1 VYDTTKIVKYLDES
15 PTNFLK
21 EEEKGK
27 PFYWNNMLWLPIYH
41 NDGFVNSYYVKFEK
55 LYFSLRGSELTITNS
70 LQKFYMQNNYEAFT
84 FSDVQKAVK
93 KLDDCFDFSIYDA
106 EVKKTSIAVVIGENE
121 DNTFNNWLEYKGN
134 KPLIMRNKAKV
145 YGAHFK
151 ATNYNVKG
159 YDKTYQTKTASNV
172 CLKEN
177 FIRFE
182 LEGNA
187 RYFNVRKESIGIHKV
202 SDLVDKTKFDALGNE
217 LLKVYDTIKKQPII
231 EYQNLQPKEIRLLAT
246 MSNNDCFKGLKK
258 HHKETFKKDR
268 IVYAK
273 LLKTIEDSTLE
284 KQIRDKIKNQIIYC
298 QNN

>member
-1 VYDTTKIVKYLDES
+1 MYDTTKIVKYLNEP
-15 PTNFLK
+15 PTDNLT

-27 PFYWNNMLWLPIYH
+27 PFRWNNLLWLPRFH
-41 NDGFVNSYYVKFEK
+41 TDGFVNSYYVKFEN
-55 LYFSLRGSELTITNS
+55 LYFSLIGSELTITNS

-93 KLDDCFDFSIYDA
+93 KLDAYFDFSIYDA
-106 EVKKTSIAVVIGENE
+106 EVKNTSVAVVIKENE

-134 KPLIMRNKAKV
+134 KPLVMRNNAKV
-145 YGAHFK
+145 YGANFK
-151 ATNYNVKG
+151 STYYNVKG
-159 YDKTYQTKTASNV
+159 YDKTYQTKTSTNV
-172 CLKEN
+172 TLKEN

-182 LEGNA
+182 LEGKA
-187 RYFNVRKESIGIHKV
+187 RYFNNRKDSIGIHKV

-246 MSNNDCFKGLKK
+246 MSNNDCFRGLKK

-268 IVYAK
+268 IMYSK
-273 LLKTIEDSTLE
+273 LLKTIADSDLE
-284 KQIRDKIKNQIIYC
+284 NKIREKIKNQIIYC

>member
-1 VYDTTKIVKYLDES
+1 MYDTTKIVKYL
-15 PTNFLK
+15 K
-21 EEEKGK
+21 EPPKEVINQVRE
-27 PFYWNNMLWLPIYH
+27 PFFWNNMLWLPRFH
-41 NDGFVNSYYVKFEK
+41 PNGFVNSYYVKLEN

-70 LQKFYMQNNYEAFT
+70 LQKFYMGNNYEAFT

-93 KLDDCFDFSIYDA
+93 QLDNFFNFSIYDS
-106 EVKKTSIAVVIGENE
+106 EVKNTSVAVVIKENE

-134 KPLIMRNKAKV
+134 KPFIMRKNAKV

-151 ATNYNVKG
+151 STDYNIKG
-159 YDKTYQTKTASNV
+159 YDKTYQTKTVDNIT
-172 CLKEN
+172 LKEN

-182 LEGNA
+182 LEGKA
-187 RYFNVRKESIGIHKV
+187 RYFNNRKDNLGIYKV
-202 SDLVDKTKFDALGNE
+202 SDLVDKTKFDALANE

-231 EYQNLQPKEIRLLAT
+231 EYQNLLPKEIRLLAT
-246 MSNNDCFKGLKK
+246 MSNKDCFNGLRK

-273 LLKTIEDSTLE
+273 LLKRIEDSSLE
-284 KQIRDKIKNQIIYC
+284 NEIRTKIKNQISYC